1 MEYICRIPLKNS
13 MHIFGLIIDD
23 TQPLVLEN
31 LPKSLRT
38 WNIMH

>member
-1 MEYICRIPLKNS
+1 MEYICRIPDRPLKNS

-31 LPKSLRT
+31 LPKSLHT
-38 WNIMH
+38 